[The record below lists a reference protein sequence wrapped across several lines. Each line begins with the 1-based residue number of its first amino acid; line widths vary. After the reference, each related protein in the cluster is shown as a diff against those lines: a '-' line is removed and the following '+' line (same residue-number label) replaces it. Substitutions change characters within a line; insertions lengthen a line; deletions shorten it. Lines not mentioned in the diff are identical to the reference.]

1 MATADLYPRITFG
14 ASASY
19 QTLDSRS
26 LGSWNSHL
34 WQVGP
39 SLSLPIFDRGR
50 RRATAELKRMDQQVA
65 AVAWQQ
71 AVLNAWQEVDDALN
85 DQAAE
90 RQRNQ
95 YLRTREA
102 ASREQLT
109 FARTRAANGL
119 VSGIDVLQAELRW
132 RQTQDALVQSDS
144 RLETSLVRLFK
155 AVGGGVSEEG
165 RSAMEPSVR

>member
-1 MATADLYPRITFG
+1 
-14 ASASY
+14 
-19 QTLDSRS
+19 
-26 LGSWNSHL
+26 
-34 WQVGP
+34 
-39 SLSLPIFDRGR
+39 
-50 RRATAELKRMDQQVA
+50 MDQQVA

-95 YLRTREA
+95 YLRAREA